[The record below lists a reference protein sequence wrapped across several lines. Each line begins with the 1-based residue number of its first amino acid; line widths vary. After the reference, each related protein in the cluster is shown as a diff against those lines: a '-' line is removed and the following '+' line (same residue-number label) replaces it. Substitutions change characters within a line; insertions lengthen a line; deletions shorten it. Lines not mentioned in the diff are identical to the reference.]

1 MSRHAVSCIV
11 KIYSLFASFVM
22 EASSRPVVVR
32 FPAIILPPELQKMV
46 DEADIDMI
54 VANPSEVFKMSEE
67 STRRVAGMVLY
78 TKTYCKISGELM
90 DCFPNLKVISNFG
103 AGVDNVDVV
112 AASERGIAV
121 GNTPGVLSDCTADM
135 AFALLMASA
144 RNIVE
149 GDKISK
155 SPETKQISYLHGYYG
170 RRVTGST
177 IGIVGM
183 GGIGSAVA
191 KRANGFDMRIVYH
204 NRNRREI
211 EEKKFVLCTP
221 LTKETANLITERE
234 LALMKSTATLV
245 NIARGGIVNQT
256 DLSKALQSGV
266 IRAAAMDV
274 TDPEPLPRDH
284 PLLKLPNVI
293 ITPHMGSATVYTRMK
308 MMEVVL
314 MNLKAGLNGEK
325 LPFRFN

>member
-1 MSRHAVSCIV
+1 MMSRHAVSCIV

-54 VANPSEVFKMSEE
+54 VANPSEVFQMSEE

-155 SPETKQISYLHGYYG
+155 SPETKQVSF
-170 RRVTGST
+170 
-177 IGIVGM
+177 
-183 GGIGSAVA
+183 
-191 KRANGFDMRIVYH
+191 NFDKG
-204 NRNRREI
+204 ND
-211 EEKKFVLCTP
+211 
-221 LTKETANLITERE
+221 
-234 LALMKSTATLV
+234 
-245 NIARGGIVNQT
+245 Q
-256 DLSKALQSGV
+256 
-266 IRAAAMDV
+266 
-274 TDPEPLPRDH
+274 
-284 PLLKLPNVI
+284 
-293 ITPHMGSATVYTRMK
+293 
-308 MMEVVL
+308 
-314 MNLKAGLNGEK
+314 
-325 LPFRFN
+325 